1 MKLSMDLKK
10 YCTGAVLEKG
20 RGLADA
26 KGVKYPGFTMEAD
39 GAGML
44 KGKVVDSFNFVS
56 RPWLKVDASGHQLLD
71 FGCDCP
77 DMRSRK
83 VVCEHCV
90 ALCLDWSGEI
100 ILPDAPVAEMP
111 AVQNPVIVETP
122 AEPELVVVP
131 EIPAEAVEPEAPAD
145 VAEPEIPAETAEPE
159 VPAEPQPHRS
169 MQIHLGQDA
178 DGAPII
184 WYPND
189 TDRTFHTNIGI
200 LGTMGTGK
208 TQFAKSLLTQMYQ
221 QQPNNYDGHNLGIL
235 IFDYK
240 GDYNETKKDFVQATK
255 ARVFKPYRLPYNPL
269 ALHPGA
275 SFKPLLP
282 MHTANEFK
290 DTISQIYGLGPK
302 QEHLLLECIIKA
314 YRKQG
319 IDPADPSTWG
329 RRAPTVDQVYDILAA
344 ETEGKPV
351 DKLTTAMAKLHQ
363 FCIFE
368 NRPECAVSLDTLL
381 DGVVVIDMAGYDSDI
396 QSTIVAITLNQ
407 FYARMQAQG
416 SSPTDGKFRQLR
428 KFIMVDEADTF
439 MREDFPSLRRIL
451 KEGRE
456 FGVGMI
462 LSTQSLDHYTAE
474 EDNYSR
480 YVLTWI
486 IHNVGDLKQR
496 EVEYLFKLPPKS
508 TEIARLYG
516 AIKGLQKHES
526 IVKLGNETPQQMR
539 NLAFYELFQQ
549 MQA

>member
-1 MKLSMDLKK
+1 MKLEIDLNK

-20 RGLADA
+20 RALADA
-26 KGVKYPGFTMEAD
+26 KGVKYPGFSLE
-39 GAGML
+39 GGSVGLL
-44 KGKVVDSFNFVS
+44 KGKVSDSFNFVS
-56 RPWLKVDASGHQLLD
+56 HPWLKVDSSGTKLLD

-77 DMRSRK
+77 EIRSRK
-83 VVCEHCV
+83 AICEHCA
-90 ALCLDWSGEI
+90 ALYLDWSGEI
-100 ILPDAPVAEMP
+100 VLPVQPVVEPVAPVLPVEPAVSVEPVQPVLPAAPEPEPVIPEAPVAEEPVAAPVP
-111 AVQNPVIVETP
+111 A
-122 AEPELVVVP
+122 AEPAP
-131 EIPAEAVEPEAPAD
+131 E
-145 VAEPEIPAETAEPE
+145 
-159 VPAEPQPHRS
+159 QPHRS

-178 DGAPII
+178 EGEPVF

-208 TQFAKSLLTQMYQ
+208 TQFAKSLLTQLCH
-221 QQPNNYDGHNLGIL
+221 QQPNNYDGQSLGIL
-235 IFDYK
+235 VFDYK

-302 QEHLLLECIIKA
+302 QEHLLLECIVKA

-319 IDPADPSTWG
+319 IDPANPATWG
-329 RRAPTVDQVYDILAA
+329 RRAPTVDQVYDILAE
-344 ETEGKPV
+344 ETAGRPA
-351 DKLTTAMAKLHQ
+351 DKLTTAMDKLHQ

-368 NRPECAVSLDTLL
+368 NRPERAVSLDTLL
-381 DGVVVIDMAGYDSDI
+381 NGVVVIDMAGYDSDI

-416 SSPTDGKFRQLR
+416 SSPTDGRYRQLR

-496 EVEYLFKLPPKS
+496 DVEYLFKLPPKS
-508 TEIARLYG
+508 AEIARLYG
-516 AIKGLQKHES
+516 AIKSLQKHES
-526 IVKLGNETPQQMR
+526 IVKLGNEAPLKMR

-549 MQA
+549 MQP